1 MPLSHGVRA
10 GDLLF
15 VSGQIA
21 TSPGG
26 APLIGDLDAQVNGAL
41 DNLEATLS
49 AAGATL
55 HQVAKVSAF
64 LSNAVLFAPL
74 NEIYSSRFGQAPP
87 ARTTLVVNF
96 GHPDAGS
103 RSRRSLTWAER
114 EVSSTA
120 CPVALSPMSLRRDPG
135 SPRAQRRS
143 SHAS

>member
-1 MPLSHGVRA
+1 M
-10 GDLLF
+10 LF

-87 ARTTLVVNF
+87 ARA
-96 GHPDAGS
+96 PAKS
-103 RSRRSLTWAER
+103 RFRTS
-114 EVSSTA
+114 VG
-120 CPVALSPMSLRRDPG
+120 M
-135 SPRAQRRS
+135 
-143 SHAS
+143 